1 MVVSSESARCYKPN
15 TEIFFEALKHFDCK
29 PEEALYVGDSQ
40 EDDIV
45 GARSAGLKVAWL
57 NREGVTRRETTPK
70 PDYEIESLSDLMD
83 IV

>member
-1 MVVSSESARCYKPN
+1 
-15 TEIFFEALKHFDCK
+15 
-29 PEEALYVGDSQ
+29 VGDSQ